1 MDQYNDPA
9 NARLKALLDRH
20 PAAADRVKTAE
31 IEDDV
36 ADLPDG
42 AFADSARRLY
52 PIHTEPQAIVSYL
65 FAKQASANGA
75 VLGEISR
82 ALEVFDVP
90 PDVFHPVTVKEAA
103 LEEDECLFPEERLY
117 PVRNAAEVKTAEM
130 RLLAQTSKLSPEAR
144 GDAYSRLYKKASQYG
159 VALTTMSYK
168 YAGAT
173 MTDPMELART
183 LEARAMATKSADIS
197 EGFRKLASS
206 VRASKR
212 QLEAQETRA
221 KVAAAIFDLDLRGGV
236 VPLYDRGVL
245 HPHLAVYNT
254 TKLADGEM
262 VDLGDRQVPVAD
274 LQRVDEGFW
283 SQVLGNDVIA
293 EIAPTG
299 TVEPNLLTTVLTT
312 LPADLKKT
320 VSTALRSAGV

>member
-1 MDQYNDPA
+1 MDQYTDPA
-9 NARLKALLDRH
+9 HARLRVLLDRY
-20 PAAADRVKTAE
+20 PGAAERVKTAE

-36 ADLPDG
+36 SDLPDG

-52 PIHTEPQAIVSYL
+52 PIHTEAQAVISYL

-82 ALEVFDVP
+82 ALEVYDVP
-90 PDVFHPVTVKEAA
+90 QDVFHAVTVKEAA
-103 LEEDECLFPEERLY
+103 LEENECLFPEKRLY
-117 PVRNAAEVKTAEM
+117 PVRNAAEVKTAEQ
-130 RLLAQTSKLSPEAR
+130 RLLAQTSKLSPEIR
-144 GDAYSRLYKKASQYG
+144 GEVYGRLYKKAAQYG
-159 VALTTMSYK
+159 VALTGLSYK

-173 MTDPMELART
+173 MTDPLELART
-183 LEARAMATKSADIS
+183 LEARACATQDVSVG
-197 EGFRKLASS
+197 EGFRKLAAS

-212 QLEAQETRA
+212 QLDVPETRA

-236 VPLYDRGVL
+236 VPLYDRGVQ
-245 HPHLAVYNT
+245 HPLLAVHNT
-254 TKLADGEM
+254 EKRADGSM
-262 VDLGDRQVPVAD
+262 IDLGDRQVPVAD

-283 SQVLGNDVIA
+283 SQVLGDDVVP

-299 TVEPNLLTTVLTT
+299 TVEPNLLVTVLTT
-312 LPADLKKT
+312 LPTDLKKA